1 MSEVSPLEIYNEF
14 HDDLQAIFR
23 SRLLT
28 QVLIA
33 LGSGSK
39 PLSTLR
45 DVTGSSSQALI
56 PKIRQLEA
64 LHYVVSVRGDYALTP
79 MGRLVEPEI
88 ERVVALMGVLQRHRN
103 FWIEHEIEGI
113 PPEYLNE
120 IEHLYNT
127 EIVKDVEEN
136 IFAVYTAFQSII
148 RKASW
153 IHGVTSIMSPVHVDT
168 IKEAV
173 MGSTSIELVVSREL
187 ARKLTAGPYDTVL
200 EALKE
205 CNNFRIYV
213 SPSPIRLGMT
223 VTDGYLSLGLYRRD
237 TEKYDATTDL
247 VGTDAAA
254 ISWGER
260 LFQHYRTGARLLK
273 MPG

>member
-1 MSEVSPLEIYNEF
+1 MKEISPLEVYNEF

-33 LGSGSK
+33 LGSGTK

-45 DVTGSSSQALI
+45 DITGSSSQALI

-64 LHYVVSVRGDYALTP
+64 LHYVESVRGDYALTP

-88 ERVVALMGVLQRHRN
+88 ERVVTLMGVLQRHRD
-103 FWIEHEIEGI
+103 FWIEHQIDGI
-113 PPEYLNE
+113 PPEFLSE
-120 IEHLYNT
+120 IGHLYHATVVRNI
-127 EIVKDVEEN
+127 EEDV
-136 IFAVYTAFQSII
+136 FAVYATFQAIL

-153 IHGVTSIMSPVHVDT
+153 IHGVSSIMSPLLADV

-173 MGSTSIELVVSREL
+173 LEGKPGELVISQEL
-187 ARKLTAGPYDTVL
+187 AQRLADAPYSTML
-200 EALKE
+200 ESLKE
-205 CNNFRIYV
+205 HVNFKIYV
-213 SPSPIRLGMT
+213 HPSPVRLGMT

-237 TEKYDATTDL
+237 TDKYDVATDL
-247 VGTDAAA
+247 IGTDTAAVA
-254 ISWGER
+254 WGER
-260 LFQHYRTGARLLK
+260 LFQHYKAGSRLLEIPK
-273 MPG
+273 